1 MATYKANQAI
11 LLRVVVTLV
20 FHVRQTKQFCELC
33 QVNMAPLQN
42 LLPFRFIPSN
52 PHSLIVEKF
61 SLFTTREKMVMGSG
75 LGRAPRWNHLQQA
88 MALAAYYNR
97 MKHREGWAPARLL
110 PLLAGL
116 NQLVPWLL
124 QWHNDVDPD
133 LQLRLGE
140 FYRDFVRD
148 EAQSLGYTM
157 EQLRAWQPLQ
167 ATRSRRR

>member
-1 MATYKANQAI
+1 MAAYKANQAI

-20 FHVRQTKQFCELC
+20 FHVRQTQQFCELC
-33 QVNMAPLQN
+33 KVNMALLQN

-61 SLFTTREKMVMGSG
+61 SIFTTREKMDMGSG

-88 MALAAYYNR
+88 MALAAYYDR
-97 MKHREGWAPARLL
+97 MKHREGWAPARLV

-116 NQLVPWLL
+116 DQLVPWLL

-133 LQLRLGE
+133 LQLRLGK
-140 FYRDFVRD
+140 FSRDFVRG
-148 EAQSLGYTM
+148 EVQSLGYTI
-157 EQLRAWQPLQ
+157 EQRRAWQPPS
-167 ATRSRRR
+167 ATRSRHR